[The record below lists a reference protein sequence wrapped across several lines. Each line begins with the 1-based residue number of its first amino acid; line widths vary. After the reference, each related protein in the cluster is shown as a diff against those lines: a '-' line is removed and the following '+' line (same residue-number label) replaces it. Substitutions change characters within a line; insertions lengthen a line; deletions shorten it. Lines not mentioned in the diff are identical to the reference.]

1 MIKPSNFSSRTETDT
16 GTDKHH
22 RIDSSSG
29 QQELASTELTSG
41 HKKLR
46 RRHIDPTTCE
56 RDYTIQERE
65 FMLALD
71 DYKRASG
78 RMFPTC
84 SEILEVIRNLG
95 YVQYDLPTRSDEQ
108 TVTDKSELLVG

>member
-22 RIDSSSG
+22 RIDRSSG
-29 QQELASTELTSG
+29 QEELASAELTSG

-56 RDYTIQERE
+56 RDYTTQERE

-95 YVQYDLPTRSDEQ
+95 YVQYDLPTQSDEQ

>member
-1 MIKPSNFSSRTETDT
+1 MIKQSNFSSRTETDT
-16 GTDKHH
+16 GIDKHH
-22 RIDSSSG
+22 RIDHSSK
-29 QQELASTELTSG
+29 QEELASGELSSG

-56 RDYTIQERE
+56 RNYTIQERE

-84 SEILEVIRNLG
+84 SEIPEVIRNLG